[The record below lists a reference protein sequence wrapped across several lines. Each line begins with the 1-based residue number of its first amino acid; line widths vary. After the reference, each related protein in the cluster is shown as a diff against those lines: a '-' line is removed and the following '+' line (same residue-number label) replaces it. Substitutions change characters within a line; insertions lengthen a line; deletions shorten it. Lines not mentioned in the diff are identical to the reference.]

1 MKPTL
6 EWLSDPEIYQV
17 GREPAHSDHR
27 FYTSYEEMRQHPEG
41 SLRQSLDGEWMFEYS
56 PSPALRPLAFYHAGV
71 NLDSFGTIQVPGHWQ
86 TQGYGCP
93 QYTNS
98 LYPWDGKEFLR
109 PPHVPKEE
117 NEVGSYARDFDLD
130 VGYL

>member
-41 SLRQSLDGEWMFEYS
+41 SLRQSLDGEWMFEY
-56 PSPALRPLAFYHAGV
+56 L
-71 NLDSFGTIQVPGHWQ
+71 
-86 TQGYGCP
+86 
-93 QYTNS
+93 S
-98 LYPWDGKEFLR
+98 LI
-109 PPHVPKEE
+109 HI
-117 NEVGSYARDFDLD
+117 
-130 VGYL
+130 

>member
-71 NLDSFGTIQVPGHWQ
+71 NLDSIRILCTRGMERNFCARRMSRRKKMKSEAMRTTLIWTRPGK
-86 TQGYGCP
+86 G
-93 QYTNS
+93 
-98 LYPWDGKEFLR
+98 
-109 PPHVPKEE
+109 
-117 NEVGSYARDFDLD
+117 